1 MKKERDTEETQLGEI
16 RASETR
22 GRKTRP
28 TKKFPAYFL
37 SEGQPGYLV
46 QNDFLI
52 VLLEVKAMASIS
64 RIWLDTVFQ
73 RY

>member
-1 MKKERDTEETQLGEI
+1 MRQGDEKPDPQKKI
-16 RASETR
+16 
-22 GRKTRP
+22 
-28 TKKFPAYFL
+28 PAYFL